1 MENFLFC
8 QSHSK
13 ETCHHLNFAYTL
25 NLHEFDNECKEKTV
39 IDSWSKS
46 KLVSLVIWFFRCG
59 GFHDKTDTC
68 KAMEVVCKFIYFEVI
83 ISTCISILKSFFCTV
98 IFCWMCC
105 WQVIKQNH
113 SLIQFKCKNSCV
125 CLPWC
130 VSWLKSLTNS
140 IQMQK

>member
-83 ISTCISILKSFFCTV
+83 ISTCISTLKVFSAPLSSAECVAGRSSNKITHWF
-98 IFCWMCC
+98 
-105 WQVIKQNH
+105 
-113 SLIQFKCKNSCV
+113 NSDAKIAV
-125 CLPWC
+125 FVFHG
-130 VSWLKSLTNS
+130 VSHD
-140 IQMQK
+140 